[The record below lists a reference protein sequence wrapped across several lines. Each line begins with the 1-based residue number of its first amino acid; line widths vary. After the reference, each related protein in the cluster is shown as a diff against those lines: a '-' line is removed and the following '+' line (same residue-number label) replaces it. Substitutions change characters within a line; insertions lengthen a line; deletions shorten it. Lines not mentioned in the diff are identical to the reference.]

1 MSAEVPQAPHAD
13 GLREP
18 PLARSSDGNS
28 CLETGGRLGDRGT
41 DGWMEEP
48 RAGQGRRREEGKP
61 RGRGGERGEG
71 GREEGELI
79 LSPPLGPLS

>member
-18 PLARSSDGNS
+18 PLARSSAGNS

-41 DGWMEEP
+41 DGRTDGWRSREP
-48 RAGQGRRREEGKP
+48 GRD
-61 RGRGGERGEG
+61 EG
-71 GREEGELI
+71 GRKGSQEEGVGREERE
-79 LSPPLGPLS
+79 GGKREN

>member
-1 MSAEVPQAPHAD
+1 MLTASGSRPWHAA
-13 GLREP
+13 LPATHAWRREG
-18 PLARSSDGNS
+18 AS
-28 CLETGGRLGDRGT
+28 ETEAQT
-41 DGWMEEP
+41 DGRMDGGAASP
-48 RAGQGRRREEGKP
+48 AGTKEEGKP